1 MNEARRALLIGV
13 GQAPATADEL
23 EPLSEAAEADLRL
36 MSTAL
41 HASGYEVESLH
52 NAGLSLIRSSIY
64 EMARDTPAG
73 GTLLLYFTG
82 HGLRVNR
89 TDYLVPADAVPPSD
103 GNWREPYL
111 SSLLPA
117 NIGPLLK
124 DCPAATVVWLID
136 ACRTDTASDG
146 AIFGASVD
154 YGPPKGGF
162 AVLTGCSAGER
173 CGYTADGSFFTR
185 GLADA
190 LGPLTPSRTVQAV
203 FDTALAR
210 TREAALRHGLIQ
222 RPRIRYGTD
231 YSEAGT
237 KESEICSGRP
247 LLESWLEAARS
258 TSLWDRVPASDQ
270 AHVPGF
276 QDALAVFVEQCARTV
291 HLAQQRLPHPDP
303 WVDDAFLVRLLSDR
317 LPLLLSEDTSLS
329 AIEVVALVAAP
340 FLHEVAWAERLS
352 QAAETD
358 PYTLERRAQA
368 RAHRRHYEQ
377 IVEQHGRIARKLT
390 DCQARDRVED
400 AASVAMWLVHRW
412 IADRFQTDDEVVP
425 DEPAEALA
433 KRLGVTDDRVH
444 ELSELL
450 RVAASGLSREEPY
463 DEPNGWASRKV
474 LLSGGHQRLRIR
486 PLAALLRLAA
496 TLAVDVR
503 TLPDVVA
510 EHLAVSDPVLPQQ
523 IVAMARGLS
532 WHREGNALHLD
543 APCPHQA
550 VHAALTELAH
560 EADQLTARTWELA
573 GRLREPEVEMLAAV
587 PSRITDRDLRPLRVG
602 SHAAYEVP
610 LLRFHLA
617 QTEVRDL
624 LMGEQLYGG
633 EPQLA
638 LRELYQ
644 NAMDACRYRA
654 MRWEF
659 LRRTGTRPAG
669 WTGRIVFA
677 QGEDERGRY
686 VECRD
691 NGVGMSAEQLKQT
704 FTRAGS
710 RFERST
716 AFRKEQSRWLRHDP
730 ALRLYPN
737 SRFGIGVFSYFM
749 LADEMTIVTRQVSA
763 EGIPAEQAL
772 RVDIPSSGSL
782 FRIQR
787 HDGSDDG
794 LAEGGTRVR
803 LYLREGATSRPL
815 SCVSVLR
822 QLVRMSEFALEA
834 REATGHGHV
843 WEPGALQPLPGV
855 DPVDCLEAV
864 PGALWWVVGD
874 GALLCDGIVTDKKP
888 FGYVVNLTGPHA
900 GKLSVSRKE
909 LQEFDAEWIE
919 RLWRRGAKELAA
931 WPGLSLHWLGQ
942 LDEKSNG
949 AARVLDREWR
959 GKGVLAAG
967 WEEEDVDLDQV
978 GWFHLDRGV
987 THQRLG
993 TVQRAWDPWR
1003 ARVLRV
1009 AHRNDSMAMPSS
1021 LVGHPVAAAGDA
1033 AVVTSALSSWCQVV
1047 DFAARH
1053 GMTVEELLRRCRALR
1068 IVHPTYAPLRD
1079 SGGPLDLVPDAVD
1092 GAVANLLH
1100 GELEEVPAGDGS
1112 DHWGALILASDRLS
1126 MPLGDLV
1133 RQLRKFAP
1141 LLPSPLPNVPPEYEH
1156 HVCTQD
1162 DLEGMFIR
1170 SSDNRSTVW
1179 KLAND
1184 PLDIRRLSGR
1194 THLPQSEVLRK
1205 LTAFS
1210 WLGWTVPS
1218 PHEVSAWATLPDQ
1231 TYEVVRLFT
1240 TRLPDG
1246 VRMLHWAA
1254 TVDFADTLD
1263 TNLRDAEE
1271 RLARDAER
1279 LGLRYERRYAHDPTA
1294 GALMPSIDAA
1304 ILSRRLMELERTLE
1318 QGVDTESL
1326 AVSCLGYSSEID
1338 MLLAADDLAQAGV
1351 SIPENLSVVS
1361 EWAKL
1366 PLRARYV
1373 LSGKEATLDE
1383 EDFPTG
1389 SITAAMLLSS
1399 AALLNETLGE
1409 VWALAAQYAERYGLA
1424 MPALPE
1430 SLADFRPTDPVCAAV
1445 IGRPSLNGGYYG
1457 PATWHRLTPLRL
1469 ATHARQLAVEPATAY
1484 ERLLPL
1490 RSLDALIPELPGR
1503 SLTALRSRIP
1513 DAYDL
1518 LALHSSHR
1526 VTEEN
1531 APYVP
1536 LDLVSIAG
1544 RLGEP
1549 IPRTVDRIA
1558 PYLPLCPVATVLP
1571 DVVPDV
1577 VPLWQDLTLLT
1588 QFFDGLLPAVQG
1600 RVTSRHIRRA
1610 AEATGESEAWIT
1622 QRLRLYAEM
1631 FELAVDEGECDAD
1644 E

>member
-1 MNEARRALLIGV
+1 MDEARRALLIGV
-13 GQAPATADEL
+13 GQAPATADVW
-23 EPLSEAAEADLRL
+23 EPLGEAVEADLRL

-41 HASGYEVESLH
+41 QASGYEVESLH
-52 NAGLSLIRSSIY
+52 DAGLSLIRSTIY
-64 EMARDTPAG
+64 ETARDTPAG
-73 GTLLLYFTG
+73 ATLLLYFTG
-82 HGLRVNR
+82 HGLRVNG

-111 SSLLPA
+111 DSLLPA

-124 DCPAATVVWLID
+124 DCPAGTVLWLID

-146 AIFGASVD
+146 ELFGTSVD
-154 YGPPKGGF
+154 CGPPQGGF

-190 LGPLTPSRTVQAV
+190 LGPLTPSRKVHAV
-203 FDTALAR
+203 FATALAR
-210 TREAALRHGLIQ
+210 TREAAVRHGMVQ

-231 YSEAGT
+231 AESET
-237 KESEICSGRP
+237 KESEICGGRP
-247 LLESWLEAARS
+247 LLEAWLEAALS
-258 TSLWDRVPASDQ
+258 TSLWERVPATDQ
-270 AHVPGF
+270 AQVPAF
-276 QDALAVFVEQCARTV
+276 QDALGVFVERCAHTV

-303 WVDDAFLVRLLSDR
+303 WVDDAFLFRLLSNR
-317 LPLLLSEDTSLS
+317 LPLLLPKDTSLS
-329 AIEVVALVAAP
+329 AIEVVALIAAP

-358 PYTLERRAQA
+358 PYALERRTEAQ
-368 RAHRRHYEQ
+368 AHRRHYEQ

-390 DCQARDRVED
+390 DCRARGRVED

-425 DEPAEALA
+425 AKAAEALA
-433 KRLGVTDDRVH
+433 EQLGVADGRVH
-444 ELSELL
+444 ELSQLL
-450 RVAASGLSREEPY
+450 RVAASGLSREEPF

-474 LLSGGHQRLRIR
+474 LLPGGHQQLRIR

-503 TLPDVVA
+503 ALPDVVA

-560 EADQLTARTWELA
+560 EADQLSAQTWELA
-573 GRLREPEVEMLAAV
+573 GDLRESEVELLAAV
-587 PSRITDRDLRPLRVG
+587 PGRITDRDLRPLRVG
-602 SHAAYEVP
+602 PRAAYEVP

-624 LMGEQLYGG
+624 LMGKQLYGG

-654 MRWEF
+654 MRWDF
-659 LRRTGTRPAG
+659 LQRIGARPAD
-669 WTGRIVFA
+669 WTGRISFT

-749 LADEMTIVTRQVSA
+749 LADEMTIVTRQVNA
-763 EGIPAEQAL
+763 EGIPAEHAL
-772 RVDIPSSGSL
+772 RVEIPSSGSL

-803 LYLREGATSRPL
+803 LYLREGTTGRPL

-822 QLVRMSEFALEA
+822 HLVRVSEFVLEA
-834 REATGHGHV
+834 REATGHEHV
-843 WEPGALQPLPGV
+843 WEPGVLQQLPGAESIEW
-855 DPVDCLEAV
+855 LEAV
-864 PGALWWVVGD
+864 PGALWWVTGE

-909 LQEFDAEWIE
+909 LQEFDAEWVE
-919 RLWRRGAKELAA
+919 ELWRRGATELAV
-931 WPGLSLHWLGQ
+931 WRGLSLRWLGQ
-942 LDEKSNG
+942 LDEKSNR
-949 AARVLDREWR
+949 AARVLDRHWQ
-959 GKGVLAAG
+959 GQGVLASG
-967 WEEEDVDLDQV
+967 WEEEAVDLDQV

-987 THQRLG
+987 VLERLSSA
-993 TVQRAWDPWR
+993 QRACDPWR
-1003 ARVLRV
+1003 ARVLRIAYRKSSV
-1009 AHRNDSMAMPSS
+1009 AVPSS

-1033 AVVTSALSSWCQVV
+1033 AIVTSAPSSWCQVV
-1047 DFAARH
+1047 GFAANH

-1068 IVHPTYAPLRD
+1068 IVHPAYAPLP
-1079 SGGPLDLVPDAVD
+1079 SHGGFLDLVPDAVD
-1092 GAVANLLH
+1092 GALANLLH
-1100 GELEEVPAGDGS
+1100 GESEIVSAGDGS
-1112 DHWGALILASDRLS
+1112 EHWGALILASDHLS
-1126 MPLGDLV
+1126 TPLGDLV
-1133 RQLRKFAP
+1133 RRLRKFAP
-1141 LLPSPLPNVPPEYEH
+1141 LLPSPLPDVPPEYEH
-1156 HVCTQD
+1156 HVCTRD
-1162 DLEGMFIR
+1162 DLEGMFIQ
-1170 SSDNRSTVW
+1170 SSDGRSVLWT
-1179 KLAND
+1179 LAND
-1184 PLDIRRLSGR
+1184 PLDIRTLSER
-1194 THLPQSEVLRK
+1194 TGLPQSEVLRR
-1205 LTAFS
+1205 LSAFS

-1218 PHEVSAWATLPDQ
+1218 PQEVSAWAALPAQ
-1231 TYEVVRLFT
+1231 TYEVVRLFST
-1240 TRLPDG
+1240 QLPDG

-1254 TVDFADTLD
+1254 TVDFADTLE

-1279 LGLRYERRYAHDPTA
+1279 LGLRYERRYTHDRTT
-1294 GALMPSIDAA
+1294 GDLTPSSDAA
-1304 ILSRRLMELERTLE
+1304 ILTRRLVELKRTLE
-1318 QGVDTESL
+1318 QGVDTESFAL
-1326 AVSCLGYSSEID
+1326 ACLAYSSEID
-1338 MLLAADDLAQAGV
+1338 MNLAADDLAQAGV
-1351 SIPENLSVVS
+1351 PIPDNLTVVS

-1373 LSGKEATLDE
+1373 LSGKEASYEE
-1383 EDFPTG
+1383 EDYPTG
-1389 SITAAMLLSS
+1389 RMTAASLFSS
-1399 AALLNETLGE
+1399 AELLNETLRD
-1409 VWALAAQYAERYGLA
+1409 VWALAAQYAERYGLT
-1424 MPALPE
+1424 MPVLPD
-1430 SLADFRPTDPVCAAV
+1430 SLAEFRPTGSVCSAVVSHPSV
-1445 IGRPSLNGGYYG
+1445 IGGYFG
-1457 PATWHRLTPLRL
+1457 PATWHRLSPLRL
-1469 ATHARQLAVEPATAY
+1469 ATYAHHLAVDPATAY

-1490 RSLDALIPELPGR
+1490 RSLDALIPELPAR
-1503 SLTALRSRIP
+1503 SLAALRSHIP
-1513 DAYDL
+1513 DACDL
-1518 LALHSSHR
+1518 LALHASHR
-1526 VTEEN
+1526 VTKDG
-1531 APYVP
+1531 ASYVP

-1558 PYLPLCPVATVLP
+1558 PYLPLCPAGTVLP
-1571 DVVPDV
+1571 SVVPDII
-1577 VPLWQDLTLLT
+1577 PLWQDLTLLT
-1588 QFFDGLLPAVQG
+1588 QFFDGLLPAVEG

-1610 AEATGESEAWIT
+1610 AEATGESEEWIAH
-1622 QRLRLYAEM
+1622 RLRLYAEM
-1631 FELAVDEGECDAD
+1631 FELTVKEGGCATDE
-1644 E
+1644 